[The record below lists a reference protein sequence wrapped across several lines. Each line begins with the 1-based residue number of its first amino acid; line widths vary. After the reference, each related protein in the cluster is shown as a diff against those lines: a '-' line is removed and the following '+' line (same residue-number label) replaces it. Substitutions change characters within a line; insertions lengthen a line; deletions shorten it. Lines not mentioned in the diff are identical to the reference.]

1 MARPRTGTYELG
13 QRDDTIVAAVITGLA
28 LPKLTP
34 EISLTAPEPTAP
46 ALTVWKDWLEV

>member
-34 EISLTAPEPTAP
+34 GISLTAPEPTAP
-46 ALTVWKDWLEV
+46 ALTV